1 VWESCQPGP
10 NPFPLE
16 ELSFPATHRFN
27 AGLSVN
33 QRRWLGNVT
42 VNYTSEAFWADVLTS
57 DLHGRTDA
65 YTLLGATL
73 GLKWDGGKIVTS
85 LKGTNLLN
93 KDVQQHIFG
102 DIMKRA
108 ISGEVRFR
116 F

>member
-1 VWESCQPGP
+1 MWDSCQPGP
-10 NPFPLE
+10 NPFPRE

-73 GLKWDGGKIVTS
+73 GLKWNGGKIVTS
-85 LKGTNLLN
+85 LKGTNLLD